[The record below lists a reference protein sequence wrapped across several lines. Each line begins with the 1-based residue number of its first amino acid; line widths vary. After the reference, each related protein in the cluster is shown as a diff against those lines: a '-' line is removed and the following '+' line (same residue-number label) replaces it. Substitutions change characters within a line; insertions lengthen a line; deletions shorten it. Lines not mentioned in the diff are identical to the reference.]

1 VLKCNVFFIIMYGIP
16 SLGLG
21 LGLMTLYILPIF
33 SYINNGKTV
42 TVIVFHCFISLKPLQ
57 VGRYFSLPPMIP
69 YLLLNLPEQF
79 VLHVWSHSL

>member
-1 VLKCNVFFIIMYGIP
+1 MYGIL

-21 LGLMTLYILPIF
+21 LGLMTLCIMPIF

-57 VGRYFSLPPMIP
+57 VKGSLKLMEYIIWR
-69 YLLLNLPEQF
+69 LLPWLLRWI
-79 VLHVWSHSL
+79 WSE